1 MANLWQ
7 SLSPE
12 NRNKLAEFYE
22 EKFGKLFLPPGRHD
36 RDIKLDTK
44 LESLE
49 EIGKTMTEKP
59 NYAIDK
65 QGREG

>member
-12 NRNKLAEFYE
+12 NRNKLAQFYE
-22 EKFGKLFLPPGRHD
+22 EEFGQPFLAPGRHD

-49 EIGKTMTEKP
+49 EIDKLMRQKP
-59 NYAIDK
+59 S
-65 QGREG
+65 GRMGRV

>member
-22 EKFGKLFLPPGRHD
+22 KKFGKLFLAPGRHD
-36 RDIKLDTK
+36 RDIELDTK

>member
-7 SLSPE
+7 ILSPE
-12 NRNKLAEFYE
+12 NRNKLAKFYE
-22 EKFGKLFLPPGRHD
+22 EEFGQPFLAPGRHD

-49 EIGKTMTEKP
+49 EIDKIMRKP
-59 NYAIDK
+59 
-65 QGREG
+65 GRGAWHE

>member
-7 SLSPE
+7 VLSLE
-12 NRNKLAEFYE
+12 NRNKLAKFYE
-22 EKFGKLFLPPGRHD
+22 EEYGKLFLAPGRYD

-44 LESLE
+44 LEDLE
-49 EIGKTMTEKP
+49 EIGRLMRQVP
-59 NYAIDK
+59 GQAIDK

>member
-22 EKFGKLFLPPGRHD
+22 KKFGKLFLAPGRHD
-36 RDIKLDTK
+36 RDIKLETK
-44 LESLE
+44 LEDLE
-49 EIGKTMTEKP
+49 EIDKIMRQVPNPTERK
-59 NYAIDK
+59 
-65 QGREG
+65 